1 MNNQNASGENLLQRQ
16 VPSVQN
22 IQDRRNPTCVWGKNV
37 PKKMKTLLQKGSC
50 ENAKT
55 KGTCGTDW
63 SLSLLSPFRATDTW
77 GGGLVRFEGESDTGV
92 CSDGARHMGSTV
104 YSGLWVKG
112 GREASAPPRPP
123 PPSRDAALRPASLR
137 APAVWGLGFSFFRGQ
152 VWVEGSGLGCKG
164 SGFRD

>member
-1 MNNQNASGENLLQRQ
+1 MRLGEKCSEENENSPAKRKLRECKNKRDLRHGL
-16 VPSVQN
+16 VPV
-22 IQDRRNPTCVWGKNV
+22 
-37 PKKMKTLLQKGSC
+37 L
-50 ENAKT
+50 AKPLP
-55 KGTCGTDW
+55 GYRH
-63 SLSLLSPFRATDTW
+63 L